1 MYPSDIVSVM
11 PAKDAGIRVRVEKGL
26 RGAFVEA
33 CRIQGL
39 PASDVLRDFMHAYAE
54 RHQNGLQGNLFLNGK
69 TRKEKPVTESEGR
82 LPMVQDVVV
91 GRE

>member
-1 MYPSDIVSVM
+1 
-11 PAKDAGIRVRVEKGL
+11 
-26 RGAFVEA
+26 
-33 CRIQGL
+33 
-39 PASDVLRDFMHAYAE
+39 MHGYAE

-69 TRKEKPVTESEGR
+69 TRKEKPVTESESR